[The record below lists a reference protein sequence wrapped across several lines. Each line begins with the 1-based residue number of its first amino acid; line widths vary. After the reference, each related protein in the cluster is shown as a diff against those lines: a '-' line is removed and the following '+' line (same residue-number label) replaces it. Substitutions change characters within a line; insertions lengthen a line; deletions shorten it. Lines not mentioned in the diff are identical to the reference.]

1 MLIRIAV
8 LTLATLP
15 LAAACSQRGPIPDQP
30 ARPRGIMVDQAVQ
43 APSAAAEKPSTADT
57 TDTARLP
64 SDEPQLPEIR
74 VDEQPTDTTTAEAA
88 APATP
93 EKEPRNLQSELETM
107 MGSPVTCLKPRPAS
121 QAPSSVSI
129 SLSANVMPSGA
140 VGRGEVSAP
149 GLEPEEVSCVRSR
162 LESLRF
168 AQPIENAPLTV
179 NGSITLSRGS

>member
-1 MLIRIAV
+1 MPIRIAALTFV
-8 LTLATLP
+8 LLP
-15 LAAACSQRGPIPDQP
+15 LAAACSQREPVPNQP
-30 ARPRGIMVDQAVQ
+30 PRPRGIMVDQAVR
-43 APSAAAEKPSTADT
+43 APVAPTPPPSALPPSN
-57 TDTARLP
+57 
-64 SDEPQLPEIR
+64 EPQLPEIT
-74 VDEQPTDTTTAEAA
+74 VHEEPTTTTPAEQA
-88 APATP
+88 APDQP

-121 QAPSSVSI
+121 QAPASVSI

-179 NGSITLSRGS
+179 SGSITLSRGS

>member
-1 MLIRIAV
+1 MPIRIAA
-8 LTLATLP
+8 LTLALLP
-15 LAAACSQRGPIPDQP
+15 LAGACSQREPVPNQP
-30 ARPRGIMVDQAVQ
+30 PRPRGVLVDQAVR
-43 APSAAAEKPSTADT
+43 APAAPTPPPSA
-57 TDTARLP
+57 LP
-64 SDEPQLPEIR
+64 PTDEPQLPEIT
-74 VDEQPTDTTTAEAA
+74 VHEEPTTATTPAEQA
-88 APATP
+88 APDEPA
-93 EKEPRNLQSELETM
+93 KEPRNLQSELEAM

-121 QAPSSVSI
+121 QAPASVNI

-179 NGSITLSRGS
+179 RGSITLSRGS